1 MFFSVLLGFISR
13 QKLEKRTESSIFRT
27 EKNVMYQTEKNGV
40 PNPASFK
47 GQYYNLKRTNCMKT
61 LKVSFT
67 GLLKVKANSVNSSL
81 FSPKNLQIL
90 VEQHGLFIIVLLRT
104 PEKNPG
110 RRFGKTHLGIIIIY
124 ICTYS
129 MYLPHIE
136 SGTEE

>member
-1 MFFSVLLGFISR
+1 
-13 QKLEKRTESSIFRT
+13 
-27 EKNVMYQTEKNGV
+27 
-40 PNPASFK
+40 
-47 GQYYNLKRTNCMKT
+47 MKT
-61 LKVSFT
+61 LKVNFT

-110 RRFGKTHLGIIIIY
+110 RRFGKTHLGIITIY